1 MQCVSLGRRA
11 AVVQSVTPDDRPTAR
26 VLTGRAAVL
35 VKESVCRFVIGM
47 LRAERTLGGAY
58 RWPKGAA

>member
-1 MQCVSLGRRA
+1 
-11 AVVQSVTPDDRPTAR
+11 VVQSVTPDDRPTAR